1 MEDIE
6 AVREQIL
13 QGELFEMVTKVYKKY
28 NALLLVDQQDE
39 GIDWFNDINSNRW
52 SMVGKEIMK
61 KNGILSQSQK
71 GQLHLE
77 V

>member
-6 AVREQIL
+6 AVTEQIL
-13 QGELFEMVTKVYKKY
+13 QGELFEIVTKVYKKY

-39 GIDWFNDINSNRW
+39 DIDWFNDINLNRW